1 MKAVQS
7 ETSIQTRA
15 DHCCTT
21 YCFVIIVSEKCFA
34 RESCRFV
41 VAHTLPDAGNTL
53 NYLVQ

>member
-7 ETSIQTRA
+7 ESSIQTRA
-15 DHCCTT
+15 GHCSTT
-21 YCFVIIVSEKCFA
+21 HCFVLIVSEKCFA

-41 VAHTLPDAGNTL
+41 VTYTLPDAGNTL